1 MSPTGRPLGR
11 ILGAK
16 RQGNPMSPT
25 GRLKGRIFDTALTR
39 SDKAV
44 Q

>member
-25 GRLKGRIFDTALTR
+25 GRPKGRMFDLALTR
-39 SDKAV
+39 SDKV
-44 Q
+44 FE